1 MEAIEFLK
9 EYKRMCTECKSC
21 LECPLAGT
29 TCSIDSELS
38 ERQMI
43 NIIDATERWNKE
55 HQIITNAQKFKE
67 VFGFLPDGDVIFS
80 KDYFINAVKGP
91 VLKWDEP
98 YEGAEI

>member
-9 EYKRMCTECKSC
+9 EYRRMCKSHTGC
-21 LECPLAGT
+21 IGCPLENTG
-29 TCSIDSELS
+29 CNIPDSTE
-38 ERQMI
+38 ERLQE
-43 NIIDATERWNKE
+43 IIRVTEQWNKE
-55 HQIITNAQKFKE
+55 HPIITNAQKFKE

-98 YEGAEI
+98 YKGAEI